1 MESKT
6 QVIIDY
12 ASQLNLTGIK
22 DQMEELIR
30 KATEDKISY
39 ADFSLRLLKTEI
51 NRRSERDLERRMKVA
66 RLPLNHDLEQYDF
79 SFTNGLSKQ
88 QLNQLRECI
97 WLEQNYNIVLMGPCG
112 VGKTLTAAGLCNDA
126 LKKGYKAYFRTM
138 EQIVEMLKMKDI
150 TRSAMSEY
158 KKLLKAHLMVIDDIM
173 MFALEK
179 KQAVQLFNFVN
190 HLHEKASFIV
200 TTNKSPEEWVKMLDD
215 EVIATALLDRL
226 LYRCEV
232 IRLSGKSYRLKN
244 RKSIFPQEKI
254 IK

>member
-22 DQMEELIR
+22 DQLEELIR
-30 KATEDKISY
+30 KATEEKISY
-39 ADFSLRLLKTEI
+39 ADFSLKLFKTEI
-51 NRRSERDLERRMKVA
+51 IRRSERDLERRMKVA
-66 RLPLNHDLEQYDF
+66 MLPLNHDLEQYDF

-88 QLNQLRECI
+88 QLNQLKECI
-97 WLEQNYNIVLMGPCG
+97 WLEQNYNIVLMGPSG
-112 VGKTLTAAGLCNDA
+112 VGKTFIAAGLCNDA

-179 KQAVQLFNFVN
+179 KQAVQLFHFVN

-200 TTNKSPEEWVKMLDD
+200 TTNKSPEEWVNMLDD
-215 EVIATALLDRL
+215 EVIATALLDRI

-232 IRLSGKSYRLKN
+232 IRLSGKSFRLKN
-244 RKSIFPQEKI
+244 RTSIFSEEKQ
-254 IK
+254 